1 MLTPEQLESV
11 SFGKKFGGGYNTE
24 EVDSFHEQLFADY
37 ITVYNEN
44 ASLRSKMRVLV
55 TKLEEYR
62 SAELSMKE
70 AMINTQKSCDAQL
83 AETEKKCASMI
94 RDAEAAAIEADR
106 KIAAEE
112 ARVEQARLLAAQQ
125 ILDLKSQ
132 LESCVR
138 LLSEIQENHRPNGP
152 IPQPI
157 PQPAVQAPPVAEA
170 SAAPAE
176 PPKKPIIP
184 PISPDSITDKFGE
197 LQFGSNYAPGK
208 K

>member
-94 RDAEAAAIEADR
+94 RDAEAAAIEADK
-106 KIAAEE
+106 KIAEE
-112 ARVEQARLLAAQQ
+112 DARVEQARLCAARQ

-132 LESCVR
+132 LESCLK
-138 LLSEIQENHRPNGP
+138 LLSEIQENHRPSGP
-152 IPQPI
+152 VEIPVEEVT
-157 PQPAVQAPPVAEA
+157 PAPAPQAPA
-170 SAAPAE
+170 
-176 PPKKPIIP
+176 PKKDPMAE
-184 PISPDSITDKFGE
+184 KFAN
-197 LQFGSNYAPGK
+197 LQFGKNYDPENR
-208 K
+208 

>member
-94 RDAEAAAIEADR
+94 RDAEAAAIEADK
-106 KIAAEE
+106 KIAEE
-112 ARVEQARLLAAQQ
+112 DARVERARLCAARQ

-132 LESCVR
+132 LESCLK
-138 LLSEIQENHRPNGP
+138 LLSEIQENHRPSGP
-152 IPQPI
+152 VEIPVEEVTPAPA
-157 PQPAVQAPPVAEA
+157 PQA
-170 SAAPAE
+170 AAP
-176 PPKKPIIP
+176 KK
-184 PISPDSITDKFGE
+184 DHMVEKFAN
-197 LQFGSNYAPGK
+197 LQFGKNYDPENR
-208 K
+208 